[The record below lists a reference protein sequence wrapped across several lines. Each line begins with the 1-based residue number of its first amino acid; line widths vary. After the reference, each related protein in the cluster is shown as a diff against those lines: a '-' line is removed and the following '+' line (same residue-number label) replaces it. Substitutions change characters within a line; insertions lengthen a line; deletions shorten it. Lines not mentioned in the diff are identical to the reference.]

1 MVATVY
7 IRTRN
12 TLPKM
17 KNNKLL
23 IGLGIVVALLLVFAV
38 AGKKMGWIGKGEVQ
52 EVAVDKATK
61 RAVIE
66 TVTASGKINPQTEVK
81 LSSEVSGEVIQ
92 LYVKEGDSVKRGK
105 LMAVINP
112 AIYEAVVTQATASVN
127 QLKASLA
134 SARATSIQAKASFE
148 QAKRNFDRNTQL
160 HNDKVISDAEFE
172 AAKLQFDQ
180 ASANYETAKEQINAA
195 TFSVSSAEAQL
206 KQAND
211 NLRKTTIYAPID
223 GIVSLVN
230 VKLGERV
237 VGTAQMAGTE
247 IIRIADLNNMQAEVD
262 VNEND
267 VLRINNGDTAE
278 IEVDAY
284 IKKKFKG
291 IVTQVSYSSTSSVGQ
306 VISTSQA
313 TNFTVKIKLLKESYA
328 DLINPAI
335 GKLFPFRPGMSA
347 TVDIKTEAKENVLT
361 VPIQSVTTREEKD
374 LKDKDEEYAKTAAAK
389 AKAKEDSKKDV
400 SEIVFVVEKG
410 KVVAKKV
417 TTGIQ
422 DANYIEI
429 TSGLTEG
436 EQVVKAPFKLISK
449 TLKDG
454 DAVQVVDEKDL
465 FKENKEESN

>member
-1 MVATVY
+1 
-7 IRTRN
+7 
-12 TLPKM
+12 M

-23 IGLGIVVALLLVFAV
+23 VTLGIALALLLVFAV
-38 AGKKMGWIGKGEVQ
+38 VGKKKGWIGKGDIVEL
-52 EVAVDKATK
+52 AVEKSA
-61 RAVIE
+61 RRSLVE

-92 LYVKEGDSVKRGK
+92 LNVHEGDSVKKGK

-112 AIYEAVVTQATASVN
+112 AIYEAIVTQATASVN
-127 QLKASLA
+127 QLKASLS
-134 SARATSIQAKASFE
+134 SARASSIQAKAAYDQS
-148 QAKRNFDRNTQL
+148 KRNFDRNNQL

-172 AAKLQFDQ
+172 TAKLSFDQ
-180 ASANYETAKEQINAA
+180 ASANYETAQEQVNAA
-195 TFSVSSAEAQL
+195 GFSVSSAEAQL

-211 NLRKTTIYAPID
+211 NLKKTTIYAPID
-223 GIVSLVN
+223 GIISLVN

-267 VLRINNGDTAE
+267 VLRISLGDTAD

-284 IKKKFKG
+284 VKKKFKG
-291 IVTQVSYSSTSSVGQ
+291 VVTQVSYSSTSSTQ
-306 VISTSQA
+306 AVISTSQA

-328 DLINPAI
+328 DLIKPEL

-347 TVDIKTEAKENVLT
+347 TVDIKTASKENTLT

-374 LKDKDEEYAKTAAAK
+374 LKEKDEEYAKSAK
-389 AKAKEDSKKDV
+389 ASKSQASDKKEVK
-400 SEIVFVVEKG
+400 EIVFVVEKG
-410 KVVAKKV
+410 KVTAKPV

-422 DANYIEI
+422 NASYIEI
-429 TSGLTEG
+429 TSGLTVG
-436 EQVVKAPFKLISK
+436 EAIVKAPFKLISK

-454 DAVQVVDEKDL
+454 DAVKVVDEKDL
-465 FKENKEESN
+465 FKEDKSEGK

>member
-1 MVATVY
+1 
-7 IRTRN
+7 
-12 TLPKM
+12 M
-17 KNNKLL
+17 KNNKIL
-23 IGLGIVVALLLVFAV
+23 IGLGIALAILLLVAV
-38 AGKKMGWIGKGEVQ
+38 VGKKKGWIGKGDVLEL
-52 EVAVDKATK
+52 AVEKSAK
-61 RAVIE
+61 RSLVE

-92 LYVKEGDSVKRGK
+92 LNVHEGDSVKKGK

-112 AIYEAVVTQATASVN
+112 AIYEAIVTQTSASVN
-127 QLKASLA
+127 QLKANLS
-134 SARATSIQAKASFE
+134 SARASVIQAKAAYD
-148 QAKRNFDRNTQL
+148 QAKRNFDRNDQL

-172 AAKLQFDQ
+172 SAKLSFDQ
-180 ASANYETAKEQINAA
+180 ANANYETAKEQVNAA
-195 TFSVSSAEAQL
+195 GFSVSSGEAQL

-211 NLRKTTIYAPID
+211 NLKKTTIYAPID

-267 VLRINNGDTAE
+267 VLRISLGDTAD

-284 IKKKFKG
+284 VKKKFRG
-291 IVTQVSYSSTSSVGQ
+291 VVTQVSYSSTSSTQ
-306 VISTSQA
+306 AVISTSQA

-328 DLINPAI
+328 DLIKPEL

-347 TVDIKTEAKENVLT
+347 TVDIKTAAKENVLT

-374 LKDKDEEYAKTAAAK
+374 LKDKDEDYAKTAK
-389 AKAKEDSKKDV
+389 AKKTDASDKKEVK
-400 SEIVFVVEKG
+400 EIVFVVENG
-410 KVVAKKV
+410 KVVAKPV

-422 DANYIEI
+422 DASYIEI
-429 TSGLTEG
+429 TAGVNEG
-436 EQVVKAPFKLISK
+436 ESIVKAPFKLISK
-449 TLKDG
+449 TLKNG
-454 DAVQVVDEKDL
+454 DAVKVVDEKDL
-465 FKENKEESN
+465 FKEDKETGK

>member
-1 MVATVY
+1 
-7 IRTRN
+7 
-12 TLPKM
+12 M

-23 IGLGIVVALLLVFAV
+23 IGLGIALALLLIVAV
-38 AGKKMGWIGKGEVQ
+38 AGKKKGWIGKGEVL
-52 EVAVDKATK
+52 EVAVEKAAK
-61 RAVIE
+61 RGLVEA
-66 TVTASGKINPQTEVK
+66 VTASGKINPQTEVK

-92 LYVKEGDSVKRGK
+92 LNVQEGDSVKKGK

-112 AIYEAVVTQATASVN
+112 AIYEAIVNQASASVS

-134 SARATSIQAKASFE
+134 SARAGSIQAKAAFE
-148 QAKRNFDRNTQL
+148 QSKRNFERNQKL

-180 ASANYETAKEQINAA
+180 ANANYETAQEQVNAA
-195 TFSVSSAEAQL
+195 SFSVTSAEAQL

-267 VLRINNGDTAE
+267 VLRISLGDTAE

-284 IKKKFKG
+284 VKKKFKG
-291 IVTQVSYSSTSSVGQ
+291 IVTQVSYSSTSSVQQ

-328 DLINPAI
+328 DLIKPEI

-347 TVDIKTEAKENVLT
+347 TVDIKTEAKDNVIT

-374 LKDKDEEYAKTAAAK
+374 LKEKDEDYAKAAK
-389 AKAKEDSKKDV
+389 ANKTEAEAKKAV
-400 SEIVFVVEKG
+400 TEIVFAVENG
-410 KVVAKKV
+410 KAVAKEVK
-417 TTGIQ
+417 TGIQ

-429 TSGLTEG
+429 VSGLNEGTE
-436 EQVVKAPFKLISK
+436 VVKAPFKLISK
-449 TLKDG
+449 TLKSG
-454 DAVQVVDEKDL
+454 DAVKVVDEKDL
-465 FKENKEESN
+465 FKEEKKGAGE

>member
-1 MVATVY
+1 
-7 IRTRN
+7 
-12 TLPKM
+12 M

-23 IGLGIVVALLLVFAV
+23 IGLGVALGVLLLFAV
-38 AGKKMGWIGKGEVQ
+38 IGKKQGWVGKGDVL
-52 EVAVDKATK
+52 EVAVDKASK
-61 RAVIE
+61 RSLVE

-92 LYVKEGDSVKRGK
+92 LNVQEGDSVKKGK

-112 AIYEAVVTQATASVN
+112 AIYEAIVTQATASVN
-127 QLKASLA
+127 QLKASLS
-134 SARATSIQAKASFE
+134 SARATAIQAKASFD

-160 HNDKVISDAEFE
+160 HNEKVISDAEYE
-172 AAKLQFDQ
+172 GVKLQFDQ
-180 ASANYETAKEQINAA
+180 ASANYETANEQVNAA
-195 TFSVSSAEAQL
+195 NFSVSSAEAQL

-267 VLRINNGDTAE
+267 VLRISLGDTAD

-284 IKKKFKG
+284 IKKKFRG
-291 IVTQVSYSSTSSVGQ
+291 VVSQVSYSSTSSVQQ

-328 DLINPAI
+328 DLIKPEI

-347 TVDIKTEAKENVLT
+347 TVDIKTEAKEGVLT

-374 LKDKDEEYAKTAAAK
+374 LKEKDADYAKTAAAK
-389 AKAKEDSKKDV
+389 AKAKEDEKKDV
-400 SEIVFVVEKG
+400 AEIVWVTENG
-410 KVVAKKV
+410 KVTAKKV

-422 DANYIEI
+422 DANYIEVK
-429 TSGLTEG
+429 SGVNEG
-436 EQVVKAPFKLISK
+436 EMIVKAPFKLISK
-449 TLKDG
+449 TLKEG
-454 DAVQVVDEKDL
+454 DAIKVVEEKDL
-465 FKENKEESN
+465 FKDDKADDK